1 MRRKAFSPLSTQSS
15 QRKTV
20 NYSTCYLS
28 VLRDLC
34 GKYEAVNILVIC
46 VYLRPK

>member
-1 MRRKAFSPLSTQSS
+1 MRRKAFSPLSTQ
-15 QRKTV
+15 RKMVRHTI
-20 NYSTCYLS
+20 CYLS

-46 VYLRPK
+46 VHLRPT